1 MHNLDDSSRRLI
13 GQAERLLGGGYLEE
27 EVIQGAARSIPDI
40 APNVISWLH
49 HFRSEQDWRRLE
61 KFSEVARV
69 LHPEGLG
76 AILCDVL
83 DSDSDGVLK
92 EDLIEILGEIEYS
105 EAVPV
110 IEKVLRDSVLS
121 DAPYYLLCVKCIHS
135 LGRIGTAA
143 ARDVLHQFVD
153 SAWPDQI
160 RWHSAVEL
168 EIEEELGFDEDEM
181 LG

>member
-1 MHNLDDSSRRLI
+1 MRNLDDSSRRLI
-13 GQAERLLGGGYLEE
+13 DEAERLLGSGYLEE
-27 EVIQGAARSIPDI
+27 GAIRAAAQSIPDI
-40 APNVISWLH
+40 APNVISWLR

-69 LHPEGLG
+69 LHPEELG
-76 AILCDVL
+76 PILCEVL
-83 DSDSDGVLK
+83 DSDSEGVLK
-92 EDLIEILGEIEYS
+92 EDLIEILGEIEYT

-110 IEKVLRDSVLS
+110 IEKVLRESVLS
-121 DAPYYLLCVKCIHS
+121 DAPYYQLSVKCIYS
-135 LGRIGTAA
+135 LGRIGTSA

-168 EIEEELGFDEDEM
+168 EIEEELGFDEEQM